1 MAKKTCK
8 GLTYAKYVSGGDGS
22 AISYGTN
29 AGKAKVDYLCQV
41 NITENRDNQ
50 KEYADGH
57 MIDAAN
63 GLNAVQLALELA
75 NNDDDI
81 KKDVLGHQTG
91 SGTGELDVTDKD
103 APFVG
108 IGFILCNRFK
118 GTETYEGYWFYK
130 VQFSTGGITSNTRRD
145 TEQWEHETINGET
158 MGVTLTSG
166 GDTIYYSHLDAQ
178 TTEAAVRTW
187 LNAKAG
193 VPTQ

>member
-8 GLTYAKYVSGGDGS
+8 GLTYAKYTSGGAGS
-22 AISYGTN
+22 AIVYA
-29 AGKAKVDYLCQV
+29 AGVVKEDYLCQV
-41 NITENRDNQ
+41 NLTETRDSQ

-57 MIDAAN
+57 QIDASN

-75 NNDDDI
+75 NNDPDI
-81 KKDVLGHQTG
+81 KKDILGYLTG

-118 GTETYEGYWFYK
+118 GEETYEGYWIYK
-130 VQFSTGGITSNTRRD
+130 IQFSTGGVTSNTRRE
-145 TEQWEHETINGET
+145 TEQWEHETINGE
-158 MGVTLTSG
+158 GVSVKLTAA
-166 GDTIYYSHLDAQ
+166 GDAIYYTQILGQ

-187 LNAKAG
+187 LNTKAG
-193 VPTQ
+193 VPSPTP